1 MEQLGNQIK
10 KIRELKNL
18 TQSHVAGKLGM
29 SQSNYARI
37 ENNHVKI
44 TDNQLS
50 IIANVLDTNTS
61 IIKQI
66 DERLNI
72 GLTVTE
78 EFKPNPQMIL
88 HFYKNL
94 KELYTEEIMLLEK
107 KVKLLETISG

>member
-1 MEQLGNQIK
+1 MKQLGSQIK
-10 KIRELKNL
+10 KIREFKNL
-18 TQSHVAGKLGM
+18 TQNHVANKLGM

-37 ENNHVKI
+37 ESNHVGI

-50 IIANVLDTNTS
+50 KIANVLETHTS
-61 IIKQI
+61 VIKQI
-66 DERLNI
+66 DERLNM

-94 KELYTEEIMLLEK
+94 KELYSEEIVLLEK